1 MRKGFIFDHNKCV
14 NCNACKAACILENGW
29 KVQPRN
35 IFTYNSEAEPLLSLI
50 NLSLACNH
58 CESAICME
66 GCPASAYSRESVTG
80 AIIIDDV
87 KCIGCRYCQ
96 WNCPYDAPR
105 FDPENK
111 IINKCNLC
119 YSRLIDGHQP
129 ACSAACPTGALGFG
143 ILSELKSDVFYSWFP
158 DKNLNP
164 AIEFSSSLNDIPLK
178 IIPDRIPVRED
189 LKKVDATKNISGE
202 LSLIAFSFLTTLSVS
217 IIITS
222 LVKGV
227 FPERMILIPVLILA
241 GAISLFHLG
250 NRLRAWRSVINVR
263 NSPLSREIVLYII
276 YTVVSVIAGFF
287 HLPGLLIAA
296 SLTGLILLLQ
306 IDNVYYYANRNK
318 SVFLHSGQTFM
329 SALFIVSFLS
339 GMLLSFVLIALVK
352 LASSVYILSVNKTNH
367 ISGIR
372 FLRIALLL
380 VSGAS
385 MVSQISYH
393 DLFIISLFLTGE
405 LFDRVMFYI
414 DFDPLNINTL
424 ISKTL
429 NSEKDEKK
437 RG

>member
-1 MRKGFIFDHNKCV
+1 
-14 NCNACKAACILENGW
+14 
-29 KVQPRN
+29 
-35 IFTYNSEAEPLLSLI
+35 LI
-50 NLSLACNH
+50 
-58 CESAICME
+58 E
-66 GCPASAYSRESVTG
+66 GR
-80 AIIIDDV
+80 
-87 KCIGCRYCQ
+87 
-96 WNCPYDAPR
+96 
-105 FDPENK
+105 
-111 IINKCNLC
+111 
-119 YSRLIDGHQP
+119 QP
-129 ACSAACPTGALGFG
+129 ACSSACPTGALGFG
-143 ILSELKSDVFYSWFP
+143 VLSELKSDVFYSWFP

-164 AIEFSSSLNDIPLK
+164 AIEFSSSRNDIPLK
-178 IIPDRIPVRED
+178 IIPDRIPVRKE
-189 LKKVDATKNISGE
+189 LKQVEATKNISGE

-241 GAISLFHLG
+241 GVISLFHLG
-250 NRLRAWRSVINVR
+250 KRRRAWRSVINVR

-276 YTVVSVIAGFF
+276 YTVVSSIAGFF

-329 SALFIVSFLS
+329 SALLIVSFFS
-339 GMLLSFVLIALVK
+339 GMLLSFVFLALVK

-372 FLRIALLL
+372 FLRIVLLI

-385 MVSQISYH
+385 MVSQISYN
-393 DLFIISLFLTGE
+393 DPFIISLFLTGE

-429 NSEKDEKK
+429 NSEKNEKK